1 MPSSLVRMSAL
12 DRSWGMKCVVAVAVG
27 VTEGQGGVKRGKRL
41 LALREAKKKK
51 KKKETMQS
59 DQV

>member
-1 MPSSLVRMSAL
+1 MN
-12 DRSWGMKCVVAVAVG
+12 CVVAVAVG

-51 KKKETMQS
+51 KKKKKETMQS